1 MTLKKEK
8 LMKDFIKNVLATM
21 VGMFGFFIVM
31 GVIGMMSIIGMI
43 ASGNAA
49 QNVEKNSVFVL
60 NLSGTI
66 SEQGSENPLSMF
78 TGDNSLNSGLNDIL
92 SSIKKA
98 KANDDIK
105 GIYIEAGALMTNY
118 ATLQEIRN
126 ALADFRKSGKWIVA
140 YGDFYTQ
147 GAYYVASVANKVYIN
162 PKGAIDWHGIG
173 AQTMFY
179 KDFMAKFG
187 VKWEVVKVGTF
198 KSATETFT
206 EEKMSDANRLQTQ
219 TFIDGTWRNVC
230 DAVSKSRGISVD
242 SLNSYADSYL
252 ALQATETL
260 VKAKMVDGMM
270 YGDQVKDA
278 VKKMM
283 KLEKDDD
290 ISQLTLNDMLNVKDG
305 KVEGSEIAVYYAE
318 GDIVQDPKAATMFGN
333 NNYIASRKVCKDLED
348 LMNDD
353 DVKAV
358 VVRINSGGGD
368 AYASEQMWHQMSE
381 LRKVKPV
388 VVSMGDYAASGAY
401 YMSAPASWIVAQP
414 NTLTG
419 SIGIFAVIPDF
430 SGLVTSKLGVRFDEV
445 KTNRNST
452 FGNLMARP
460 FNAEE
465 KAMLQAS
472 VNRGYSLFRQR
483 VAEGRRLPV
492 ESVEKI
498 AQGRVWLA
506 TDALNIKL
514 VDQLGGID
522 DAVKKAAQLAK
533 LKDYYTSDYPAAA
546 SWMDNLLNSMSS
558 SGTYLDEQ
566 LRQTLGDFYQPFTM
580 LRSIDK
586 REAIQARIP
595 YAISIK

>member
-1 MTLKKEK
+1 
-8 LMKDFIKNVLATM
+8 MKDFIKNVLATM

-105 GIYIEAGALMTNY
+105 GIYIEAGALAANY

-162 PKGAIDWHGIG
+162 PKGIVDWHGIG

-206 EEKMSDANRLQTQ
+206 EEKMSDANRLQTK

-290 ISQLTLNDMLNVKDG
+290 IAQLTLNDMLNVKDE

-419 SIGIFAVIPDF
+419 SIGIFAVIPDL
-430 SGLVTSKLGVRFDEV
+430 SGLVTTKLGVRFDEV

-483 VAEGRRLPV
+483 VADGRRLPV

-522 DAVKKAAQLAK
+522 DAVKKAAELAK

-546 SWMDNLLNSMSS
+546 SWMDAMLISMSS

>member
-1 MTLKKEK
+1 
-8 LMKDFIKNVLATM
+8 MKDFIKNVLATM

-126 ALADFRKSGKWIVA
+126 ALDDFRKSGKWIVA

-147 GAYYVASVANKVYIN
+147 GAYYVASVADKVYIN
-162 PKGAIDWHGIG
+162 PKGAVDWHGIG

-179 KDFMAKFG
+179 KDLMAKFG
-187 VKWEVVKVGTF
+187 VKWQVVKVGTF

-206 EEKMSDANRLQTQ
+206 EEKMSDANRLQTK

-278 VKKMM
+278 VKKIM
-283 KLEKDDD
+283 KLDKDDN

-419 SIGIFAVIPDF
+419 SIGIFAVIPDL
-430 SGLVTSKLGVRFDEV
+430 SGLVTTKLGVRFDEV

-522 DAVKKAAQLAK
+522 DAVKKAAELAK

-546 SWMDNLLNSMSS
+546 SWMDAMLNSMSS

>member
-1 MTLKKEK
+1 
-8 LMKDFIKNVLATM
+8 MKDFIKNVLATM

-105 GIYIEAGALMTNY
+105 GIYIEAGALAANY

-147 GAYYVASVANKVYIN
+147 GAYYVASVADKVYIN
-162 PKGAIDWHGIG
+162 PKGVVDWHGIG

-206 EEKMSDANRLQTQ
+206 EEKMSDANRLQTK

-290 ISQLTLNDMLNVKDG
+290 IAQLTLNDMLNVKDE

-419 SIGIFAVIPDF
+419 SIGIFAVIPDL
-430 SGLVTSKLGVRFDEV
+430 SGLVTTKLGVRFDEV

-522 DAVKKAAQLAK
+522 DAVKKAAELAK

>member
-1 MTLKKEK
+1 
-8 LMKDFIKNVLATM
+8 MKDFIKNVLATM

-31 GVIGMMSIIGMI
+31 GVIGMMGIIGMI

-105 GIYIEAGALMTNY
+105 GIYIEAGALAANY

-126 ALADFRKSGKWIVA
+126 ALDDFRKSGKWIVA

-147 GAYYVASVANKVYIN
+147 GAYYVASVADKVYIN
-162 PKGAIDWHGIG
+162 PKGVVDWHGIG

-206 EEKMSDANRLQTQ
+206 EEKMSDANRLQTK

-260 VKAKMVDGMM
+260 VKTKMVDGMM

-290 ISQLTLNDMLNVKDG
+290 IAQLTLNDMLNVKDE
-305 KVEGSEIAVYYAE
+305 KLEGSEIAIYYAE

-419 SIGIFAVIPDF
+419 SIGIFAVIPDL
-430 SGLVTSKLGVRFDEV
+430 SGLVTTKLGVRFDEV

-483 VAEGRRLPV
+483 VADGRRLPV

-522 DAVKKAAQLAK
+522 DAVKKAAELAK

>member
-1 MTLKKEK
+1 
-8 LMKDFIKNVLATM
+8 MKDFIKSVLATM
-21 VGMFGFFIVM
+21 VGIFGFFIVM
-31 GVIGMMSIIGMI
+31 GVLTMMSIIGMV
-43 ASGNAA
+43 ASSSAA
-49 QNVEKNSVFVL
+49 QNVEENSVFVL

-66 SEQGSENPLSMF
+66 SDQGTDNPLSLF
-78 TGDNSLNSGLNDIL
+78 TGDDSQSTGLNNIL
-92 SSIKKA
+92 SAIKKA
-98 KANDDIK
+98 KTNDDIK

-140 YGDFYTQ
+140 YGDYYTQ

-162 PKGAIDWHGIG
+162 PKGIVDWHGIG

-187 VKWEVVKVGTF
+187 VKCEVVKVGTF

-219 TFIDGTWRNVC
+219 TFINGTWQNIC
-230 DAVSKSRGISVD
+230 TAVSKSRGISID

-252 ALQATETL
+252 ALQSTEML
-260 VKAKMVDGMM
+260 MKAKMVDGMM
-270 YGDQVKDA
+270 YSDKVKDA

-290 ISQLTLNDMLNVKDG
+290 IAQLTLSDMLNVKDE
-305 KVEGSEIAVYYAE
+305 KVEGDKIAIYYAS

-333 NNYIASRKVCKDLED
+333 NDYIASRKVCKDLED

-452 FGNLMARP
+452 FGNTMARP

-465 KAMLQAS
+465 TAMLQAS
-472 VNRGYSLFRQR
+472 VNRGYNLFRQR
-483 VAEGRRLPV
+483 VADGRHLPI

-522 DAVKKAAQLAK
+522 DAVKKAAELAK
-533 LKDYYTSDYPAAA
+533 LKEYYTSDYPAAA
-546 SWMDNLLNSMSS
+546 SWMDNLLNSMTS
-558 SGTYLDEQ
+558 SGTYLDAQ
-566 LRQTLGDFYQPFTM
+566 LRQTLGELYQPFTV

>member
-1 MTLKKEK
+1 
-8 LMKDFIKNVLATM
+8 MKDFIKNVLATM

-78 TGDNSLNSGLNDIL
+78 TGENSLNSGLNDIL

-105 GIYIEAGALMTNY
+105 GIYIEAGALAANY

-126 ALADFRKSGKWIVA
+126 ALDDFRKSGKWIVA

-147 GAYYVASVANKVYIN
+147 GAYYVASVADKVYIN
-162 PKGAIDWHGIG
+162 PKGIVDWHGIG

-206 EEKMSDANRLQTQ
+206 EEKMSDANRLQTK

-290 ISQLTLNDMLNVKDG
+290 IAQLTLNDMLNVKDE

-388 VVSMGDYAASGAY
+388 VVSMGDYTASGAY

-419 SIGIFAVIPDF
+419 SIGIFAVIPDL
-430 SGLVTSKLGVRFDEV
+430 SGLVTTKLGVRFNEV

-483 VAEGRRLPV
+483 VADGRRLPV

-522 DAVKKAAQLAK
+522 DAVKKAAELAK

>member
-1 MTLKKEK
+1 
-8 LMKDFIKNVLATM
+8 MKDFIKSVLATM
-21 VGMFGFFIVM
+21 VGIFGFFIVM
-31 GVIGMMSIIGMI
+31 GVLTMMSIIGMV
-43 ASGNAA
+43 ASSSAA
-49 QNVEKNSVFVL
+49 QNVEENSVFVL

-66 SEQGSENPLSMF
+66 SDQGTDNPLSLF
-78 TGDNSLNSGLNDIL
+78 TGDDSQSTGLNNIL
-92 SSIKKA
+92 SAIKKA
-98 KANDDIK
+98 KTNDDIK
-105 GIYIEAGALMTNY
+105 GIYIEAGALITNY

-140 YGDFYTQ
+140 YGDYYTQ

-162 PKGAIDWHGIG
+162 PKGIVDWHGIG

-187 VKWEVVKVGTF
+187 VKCEVVKVGTF

-219 TFIDGTWRNVC
+219 TFINGTWQNIC
-230 DAVSKSRGISVD
+230 TAVSKSRGISID

-252 ALQATETL
+252 ALQSTEML
-260 VKAKMVDGMM
+260 MKAKMVDGMM
-270 YGDQVKDA
+270 YSDKVKDA

-290 ISQLTLNDMLNVKDG
+290 IAQLTLSDMLNVKDE
-305 KVEGSEIAVYYAE
+305 KVDGDKIAIYYAS

-333 NNYIASRKVCKDLED
+333 NDYIASRKVCKDLEE

-430 SGLVTSKLGVRFDEV
+430 SGLVTTKLGVHFDEV
-445 KTNRNST
+445 KTNRHST

-465 KAMLQAS
+465 TAMLQAS

-483 VAEGRRLPV
+483 VADGRHLPI

-522 DAVKKAAQLAK
+522 DAVKKAAELAK
-533 LKDYYTSDYPAAA
+533 LKEYYTSDYPAAA
-546 SWMDNLLNSMSS
+546 SWMDNLLNSMTS
-558 SGTYLDEQ
+558 SGTYLDAQ
-566 LRQTLGDFYQPFTM
+566 LRQTLGELYQPFTV

-595 YAISIK
+595 YAIRIK

>member
-1 MTLKKEK
+1 
-8 LMKDFIKNVLATM
+8 MKDFIKNVLATM

-105 GIYIEAGALMTNY
+105 GIYIEAGALAANY

-147 GAYYVASVANKVYIN
+147 GAYYVASVADKVYIN
-162 PKGAIDWHGIG
+162 PKGIVDWHGIG

-206 EEKMSDANRLQTQ
+206 EEKMSDANRLQTK

-290 ISQLTLNDMLNVKDG
+290 IAQLTLNDMLNVKDE

-419 SIGIFAVIPDF
+419 SIGIFAVIPDL

>member
-1 MTLKKEK
+1 
-8 LMKDFIKNVLATM
+8 MKDFIKNVLATM

-98 KANDDIK
+98 KANDEIK

-140 YGDFYTQ
+140 YGDYYTQ

-162 PKGAIDWHGIG
+162 PKGIVDWHGIG

-187 VKWEVVKVGTF
+187 VKCEVVKVGTF

-219 TFIDGTWRNVC
+219 TFINGTWQNIC
-230 DAVSKSRGISVD
+230 TAVSKSRGISID

-252 ALQATETL
+252 ALQSTEML
-260 VKAKMVDGMM
+260 MKAKMVDGMM

-278 VKKMM
+278 VKKIM
-283 KLEKDDD
+283 KLDKDDN

-353 DVKAV
+353 NVKAV

-419 SIGIFAVIPDF
+419 SIGIFAVIPDL
-430 SGLVTSKLGVRFDEV
+430 SGLVTTKLGVRFDEV

-472 VNRGYSLFRQR
+472 VNRGYNLFRQR

-522 DAVKKAAQLAK
+522 DAVKKAAELAK

-546 SWMDNLLNSMSS
+546 SWMDAMLNSMSS

>member
-1 MTLKKEK
+1 
-8 LMKDFIKNVLATM
+8 MKDFIKNVLATM

-60 NLSGTI
+60 NLSGTV
-66 SEQGSENPLSMF
+66 SEQGSENPLGMF

-98 KANDDIK
+98 KANDEIK
-105 GIYIEAGALMTNY
+105 GIYIEAGALATNY

-162 PKGAIDWHGIG
+162 PKGIVDWHGIG

-187 VKWEVVKVGTF
+187 VKWQVVKVGTF

-419 SIGIFAVIPDF
+419 SIGIFAVIPDL
-430 SGLVTSKLGVRFDEV
+430 SGLVTTKLGVRFDEV

-522 DAVKKAAQLAK
+522 DAVKKAAELAK

-546 SWMDNLLNSMSS
+546 SWMDAMLNSMSS

>member
-1 MTLKKEK
+1 
-8 LMKDFIKNVLATM
+8 MKDFIKNVLATM

-105 GIYIEAGALMTNY
+105 GIYIEAGALAANY

-147 GAYYVASVANKVYIN
+147 GAYYVASVADKVYIN
-162 PKGAIDWHGIG
+162 PKGIVDWHGIG

-219 TFIDGTWRNVC
+219 TFINGTWRNVC

-278 VKKMM
+278 VKKIM

-419 SIGIFAVIPDF
+419 SIGIFAVIPDL
-430 SGLVTSKLGVRFDEV
+430 SGLVTTKLGVRFDEV
-445 KTNRNST
+445 KTNRNSN

-498 AQGRVWLA
+498 AQGRVWIA

-522 DAVKKAAQLAK
+522 DAVKKAAELAK

-546 SWMDNLLNSMSS
+546 SWMDAMLNSMSS

>member
-1 MTLKKEK
+1 
-8 LMKDFIKNVLATM
+8 MKDFIKNVLATM

-105 GIYIEAGALMTNY
+105 GIYIEAGALAANY

-147 GAYYVASVANKVYIN
+147 GAYYVASVADKVYIN
-162 PKGAIDWHGIG
+162 PKGIVDWHGIG

-206 EEKMSDANRLQTQ
+206 EEKMSDANRLQTK

-290 ISQLTLNDMLNVKDG
+290 IAQLTLNDMLNVKDG

-419 SIGIFAVIPDF
+419 SIGIFAVIPDL
-430 SGLVTSKLGVRFDEV
+430 SGLVTTKLGVRFDEV

-483 VAEGRRLPV
+483 VADGRRLPM

-522 DAVKKAAQLAK
+522 DAVKKAAELAK

>member
-1 MTLKKEK
+1 
-8 LMKDFIKNVLATM
+8 MKDFIKNVLATM
-21 VGMFGFFIVM
+21 VGMFGFFIVI

-105 GIYIEAGALMTNY
+105 GIYIEAGALAANY

-126 ALADFRKSGKWIVA
+126 ALDDFRKSGKWIVA

-147 GAYYVASVANKVYIN
+147 GAYYVASVADKVYIN
-162 PKGAIDWHGIG
+162 PKGIVDWHGIG

-278 VKKMM
+278 VKKIM
-283 KLEKDDD
+283 KLDKDDD
-290 ISQLTLNDMLNVKDG
+290 IAQLTLNDMLNVKGG

-419 SIGIFAVIPDF
+419 SIGIFAVIPDL
-430 SGLVTSKLGVRFDEV
+430 SGLVTTKLGVRFDEV

-483 VAEGRRLPV
+483 VADGRRLPV

-522 DAVKKAAQLAK
+522 DAVKKAAELAK

-546 SWMDNLLNSMSS
+546 SWMDAMLNSMSS

>member
-1 MTLKKEK
+1 
-8 LMKDFIKNVLATM
+8 MKDFIKNVLATM

-78 TGDNSLNSGLNDIL
+78 TGENSLNSGLNDIL

-105 GIYIEAGALMTNY
+105 GIYIETGALAANY

-126 ALADFRKSGKWIVA
+126 ALDDFRKSGKWIVA

-147 GAYYVASVANKVYIN
+147 GAYYVASVADKVYIN
-162 PKGAIDWHGIG
+162 PKGIVDWHGIG

-206 EEKMSDANRLQTQ
+206 EEKMSDANRLQTK

-290 ISQLTLNDMLNVKDG
+290 IAQLTLNDMLNVKDE

-381 LRKVKPV
+381 LPKVKPV

-419 SIGIFAVIPDF
+419 SIGIFAVIPDL
-430 SGLVTSKLGVRFDEV
+430 SGLVTTKLGVRFDEV

-483 VAEGRRLPV
+483 VADGRRLPV

>member
-1 MTLKKEK
+1 
-8 LMKDFIKNVLATM
+8 MKDFIKNVLATM

-105 GIYIEAGALMTNY
+105 GIYIEAGALAANY

-147 GAYYVASVANKVYIN
+147 GAYYVASVADKVYIN
-162 PKGAIDWHGIG
+162 PKGIVDWHGIG

-206 EEKMSDANRLQTQ
+206 EEKMSDANRLQTK

-283 KLEKDDD
+283 KLEKDDN
-290 ISQLTLNDMLNVKDG
+290 ISQLTLNDMLNVKGG

-419 SIGIFAVIPDF
+419 SIGIFAVIPDL
-430 SGLVTSKLGVRFDEV
+430 SGLVTTKLGVRFDEV

-546 SWMDNLLNSMSS
+546 SWMDAMLNSMSS

>member
-1 MTLKKEK
+1 
-8 LMKDFIKNVLATM
+8 MKDFIKNVLATM

-126 ALADFRKSGKWIVA
+126 ALADFHKSGKWIVA

-147 GAYYVASVANKVYIN
+147 GAYYVASVADKVYIN

-283 KLEKDDD
+283 KLDKDDD

-419 SIGIFAVIPDF
+419 SIGIFAVIPDL
-430 SGLVTSKLGVRFDEV
+430 SGLVTTKLGVRFDEV

-533 LKDYYTSDYPAAA
+533 LKEYYTSDYPAAA
-546 SWMDNLLNSMSS
+546 SWMDAMLNSMSS

>member
-1 MTLKKEK
+1 
-8 LMKDFIKNVLATM
+8 MKDFIKNVLATM

-147 GAYYVASVANKVYIN
+147 GAYYVASVADKVYIN
-162 PKGAIDWHGIG
+162 PKGIVDWHGIG

-206 EEKMSDANRLQTQ
+206 EEKMSEANRLQTQ

-278 VKKMM
+278 VKKIM
-283 KLEKDDD
+283 KLDKDDN

-305 KVEGSEIAVYYAE
+305 KVEGSEIAVYYEE

-430 SGLVTSKLGVRFDEV
+430 SGLVTTKLGVRFDEV

-522 DAVKKAAQLAK
+522 DAVKKAAELAK
-533 LKDYYTSDYPAAA
+533 LKDYYTSDYPAVA
-546 SWMDNLLNSMSS
+546 SWMDAMLNSMSS
-558 SGTYLDEQ
+558 SGTYLDKQ

>member
-1 MTLKKEK
+1 
-8 LMKDFIKNVLATM
+8 MKDFIKNVLATM

-105 GIYIEAGALMTNY
+105 GIYIEAGALAANY

-147 GAYYVASVANKVYIN
+147 GAYYVASVADKVYIN
-162 PKGAIDWHGIG
+162 PKGIVDWHGIG

-206 EEKMSDANRLQTQ
+206 EEKMSDANRLQTK

-290 ISQLTLNDMLNVKDG
+290 IAQLTLNDMLNVKDG

-419 SIGIFAVIPDF
+419 SIGIFAVIPDL
-430 SGLVTSKLGVRFDEV
+430 SGLVTTKLGVRFDEV

-472 VNRGYSLFRQR
+472 VNRGYCLFRQR
-483 VAEGRRLPV
+483 VADGRRLPV

-522 DAVKKAAQLAK
+522 DAVKKAAELAK

>member
-1 MTLKKEK
+1 
-8 LMKDFIKNVLATM
+8 MKDFIKNVLATM

-66 SEQGSENPLSMF
+66 CEQGSENPLSMF

-105 GIYIEAGALMTNY
+105 GIYIEAGALAANY

-147 GAYYVASVANKVYIN
+147 GAYYVASVADKVYIN
-162 PKGAIDWHGIG
+162 PKGIVDWHGIG

-206 EEKMSDANRLQTQ
+206 EEKMSDANRLQTK

-290 ISQLTLNDMLNVKDG
+290 IAQLTLNDMLNVKDE
-305 KVEGSEIAVYYAE
+305 KLEGSEIAVYYAE

-419 SIGIFAVIPDF
+419 SIGIFAVIPDL
-430 SGLVTSKLGVRFDEV
+430 SGLVTTKLGVRFDEV

-483 VAEGRRLPV
+483 VADGRRLPV

-522 DAVKKAAQLAK
+522 DAVKKAAELAK

-546 SWMDNLLNSMSS
+546 SWMDDLLNSMSS

>member
-1 MTLKKEK
+1 
-8 LMKDFIKNVLATM
+8 MKDFIKNVLATM

-92 SSIKKA
+92 SAIKKA
-98 KANDDIK
+98 KTNDDIK

-147 GAYYVASVANKVYIN
+147 GAYYVASVADKVYIN
-162 PKGAIDWHGIG
+162 PKGAVDWHGIG

-278 VKKMM
+278 VKKML
-283 KLEKDDD
+283 KLEKDD
-290 ISQLTLNDMLNVKDG
+290 IQQLTLNDMLNVKDG

-452 FGNLMARP
+452 FGNTMARP

-533 LKDYYTSDYPAAA
+533 LKEYYASDYPAAA
-546 SWMDNLLNSMSS
+546 SWMDAMLNSMSS

>member
-1 MTLKKEK
+1 
-8 LMKDFIKNVLATM
+8 MKDFIKNVLATM

-105 GIYIEAGALMTNY
+105 GIYIEAGALAANY

-147 GAYYVASVANKVYIN
+147 GAYYVASVADKVYIN
-162 PKGAIDWHGIG
+162 PKGIVDWHGIG

-206 EEKMSDANRLQTQ
+206 EEKMSDANRLQTK

-230 DAVSKSRGISVD
+230 NAVSKSRGISVD

-283 KLEKDDD
+283 KLDKGDD
-290 ISQLTLNDMLNVKDG
+290 IAQLTLNDMLNVKDG

-419 SIGIFAVIPDF
+419 SIGIFAVIPDL
-430 SGLVTSKLGVRFDEV
+430 SGLVTTKLGVRFDEV

-522 DAVKKAAQLAK
+522 DAVKKAAELAK

-546 SWMDNLLNSMSS
+546 SWMDAMLNSMSS

>member
-1 MTLKKEK
+1 
-8 LMKDFIKNVLATM
+8 MKDFIKNVLATM

-105 GIYIEAGALMTNY
+105 GIYIEAGALAANY

-126 ALADFRKSGKWIVA
+126 ALAEFRKSGKWIVA

-147 GAYYVASVANKVYIN
+147 GAYYVASVADKVYIN
-162 PKGAIDWHGIG
+162 PKGIVDWHGIG

-206 EEKMSDANRLQTQ
+206 EEKMSDANRLQTK

-290 ISQLTLNDMLNVKDG
+290 IAQLTLNDMLNVKDE

-419 SIGIFAVIPDF
+419 SIGIFAVIPDL
-430 SGLVTSKLGVRFDEV
+430 SGLVTTKLGVRFDEV
-445 KTNRNST
+445 KTIRNST

-483 VAEGRRLPV
+483 VADGRRLPV

-522 DAVKKAAQLAK
+522 DAVKKAAELAK

>member
-1 MTLKKEK
+1 
-8 LMKDFIKNVLATM
+8 MKDFIKNVLATM

-105 GIYIEAGALMTNY
+105 GIYIEAGALAANY

-147 GAYYVASVANKVYIN
+147 GAYYVASVTDKVYIN
-162 PKGAIDWHGIG
+162 PKGIVDWHGIG

-206 EEKMSDANRLQTQ
+206 EEKMSEANRLQTQ

-283 KLEKDDD
+283 KLDKDDD
-290 ISQLTLNDMLNVKDG
+290 IAQLTLNDMLNVKDG

-353 DVKAV
+353 NVKAV

-419 SIGIFAVIPDF
+419 SIGIFAVIPDL
-430 SGLVTSKLGVRFDEV
+430 SGLVTTKLGVRFDEV

-498 AQGRVWLA
+498 AQGRVWIA

-522 DAVKKAAQLAK
+522 DAVKKAAELAK
-533 LKDYYTSDYPAAA
+533 LKEYYTSDYPAAA
-546 SWMDNLLNSMSS
+546 SWMDAMLNSMSS

>member
-1 MTLKKEK
+1 
-8 LMKDFIKNVLATM
+8 MKDFIKNVLATM

-105 GIYIEAGALMTNY
+105 GIYIEAGALATNY

-147 GAYYVASVANKVYIN
+147 GAYYVASVADKVYIN

-206 EEKMSDANRLQTQ
+206 EEKMSDANRLQTK

-283 KLEKDDD
+283 KLEKDDN
-290 ISQLTLNDMLNVKDG
+290 ISQLTLNDMLNVKGG

-353 DVKAV
+353 NVKAV

-419 SIGIFAVIPDF
+419 SIGIFAVIPDL
-430 SGLVTSKLGVRFDEV
+430 SGLVTTKLGVRFDEV

-546 SWMDNLLNSMSS
+546 SWMDAMLNSMSS

>member
-1 MTLKKEK
+1 
-8 LMKDFIKNVLATM
+8 MKDFIKNVLATM

-105 GIYIEAGALMTNY
+105 GIYIEAGALAANY

-147 GAYYVASVANKVYIN
+147 GAYYVASVADKVYIN
-162 PKGAIDWHGIG
+162 PKGIVDWHGIG

-290 ISQLTLNDMLNVKDG
+290 IAQLTLNDMLNVKDE

-353 DVKAV
+353 NVKAV

-419 SIGIFAVIPDF
+419 SIGIFAVIPDL

-483 VAEGRRLPV
+483 VADGRRLPV

-522 DAVKKAAQLAK
+522 DAVKKAAELAK

-546 SWMDNLLNSMSS
+546 SWMDAMLNSMSS

>member
-1 MTLKKEK
+1 
-8 LMKDFIKNVLATM
+8 MKDFIKNVLATM

-230 DAVSKSRGISVD
+230 VAVSKSRGISVD

-260 VKAKMVDGMM
+260 MKAKMVDGMM

-283 KLEKDDD
+283 KLDKDDD
-290 ISQLTLNDMLNVKDG
+290 IAQLTLNDMLNVKDG

-419 SIGIFAVIPDF
+419 SIGIFAVIPDL
-430 SGLVTSKLGVRFDEV
+430 SGLVTTKLGVRFDEV

-483 VAEGRRLPV
+483 VADGRHLPV

-522 DAVKKAAQLAK
+522 DAVKKAAELAK

-546 SWMDNLLNSMSS
+546 SWMDAMLNSMSS

>member
-1 MTLKKEK
+1 
-8 LMKDFIKNVLATM
+8 MKDFIKNVLATM

-105 GIYIEAGALMTNY
+105 GIYIEAGALATNY

-147 GAYYVASVANKVYIN
+147 GAYYVASVADKVYIN
-162 PKGAIDWHGIG
+162 PKGVVDWHGIG

-187 VKWEVVKVGTF
+187 VKWQVVKVGTF

-230 DAVSKSRGISVD
+230 DAVSKSRGISID

-260 VKAKMVDGMM
+260 MKAKMVDGMM

-278 VKKMM
+278 VKKIM
-283 KLEKDDD
+283 KLDKDDD
-290 ISQLTLNDMLNVKDG
+290 IQQLTLSNMLNVKGG
-305 KVEGSEIAVYYAE
+305 KEEGSEIAVYYAS

-498 AQGRVWLA
+498 AQGRVWIA

>member
-1 MTLKKEK
+1 
-8 LMKDFIKNVLATM
+8 MKDFIKSVLATM
-21 VGMFGFFIVM
+21 VGIFGFFIVM
-31 GVIGMMSIIGMI
+31 GVLTMMSIIGMV
-43 ASGNAA
+43 ASSSAA
-49 QNVEKNSVFVL
+49 QNVEENSVFVL

-66 SEQGSENPLSMF
+66 SDQGTDNPLSIF
-78 TGDNSLNSGLNDIL
+78 TGDDSQSTGLNNIL
-92 SSIKKA
+92 SAIKKA
-98 KANDDIK
+98 KTNDDIK
-105 GIYIEAGALMTNY
+105 GIYIEAGALITNY

-140 YGDFYTQ
+140 YGDYYTQ

-162 PKGAIDWHGIG
+162 PKGIVDWHGIG

-187 VKWEVVKVGTF
+187 VKCEVVKVGTF

-219 TFIDGTWRNVC
+219 TFIDGTWQNIC
-230 DAVSKSRGISVD
+230 TAVSKSRGISID

-252 ALQATETL
+252 ALQSTEML
-260 VKAKMVDGMM
+260 MKAKMVDGMM
-270 YGDQVKDA
+270 YSDKVKDA

-290 ISQLTLNDMLNVKDG
+290 IAQLTLSDMLNVKDE
-305 KVEGSEIAVYYAE
+305 KVEGDKIAIYYAS

-333 NNYIASRKVCKDLED
+333 NDYIASRKVCKDLED

-465 KAMLQAS
+465 TAMLQAS

-483 VAEGRRLPV
+483 VADGRHLPI

-522 DAVKKAAQLAK
+522 DAVKKAAELAK
-533 LKDYYTSDYPAAA
+533 LKEYYTSDYPATA
-546 SWMDNLLNSMSS
+546 SWIDNLLNSMTS
-558 SGTYLDEQ
+558 SGTYLDAQ
-566 LRQTLGDFYQPFTM
+566 LRQTLGELYQPFTV

-586 REAIQARIP
+586 REAIQTRLP

>member
-1 MTLKKEK
+1 
-8 LMKDFIKNVLATM
+8 MKDFIKNVLATM

-230 DAVSKSRGISVD
+230 DAVSKSRGISID

-290 ISQLTLNDMLNVKDG
+290 ISQLTLNDMLNVKGG

-381 LRKVKPV
+381 LRKKKPV

-419 SIGIFAVIPDF
+419 SIGIFAVIPDL
-430 SGLVTSKLGVRFDEV
+430 SGLVTTKLGVRFDEV

-522 DAVKKAAQLAK
+522 DAVKKAAELAK

-546 SWMDNLLNSMSS
+546 SWMDAMLNSMSS

>member
-1 MTLKKEK
+1 
-8 LMKDFIKNVLATM
+8 MKDFIKNVLATM

-105 GIYIEAGALMTNY
+105 GIYIEAGALAANY

-147 GAYYVASVANKVYIN
+147 GAYYVASVADKVYIN
-162 PKGAIDWHGIG
+162 PKGIVDWHGIG

-230 DAVSKSRGISVD
+230 NAVSKSRGISID

-278 VKKMM
+278 VKKML
-283 KLEKDDD
+283 KLENGDD
-290 ISQLTLNDMLNVKDG
+290 IAQLTLNDMLNVKDG

-546 SWMDNLLNSMSS
+546 SWMDAMLNSMSS

>member
-1 MTLKKEK
+1 
-8 LMKDFIKNVLATM
+8 MKDFIKSVLATM
-21 VGMFGFFIVM
+21 VGIFGFFIVM
-31 GVIGMMSIIGMI
+31 GVLTMMSIIGMV
-43 ASGNAA
+43 ASSSAA
-49 QNVEKNSVFVL
+49 QNVEENSVFVL

-66 SEQGSENPLSMF
+66 SDQGTDNPLSLF
-78 TGDNSLNSGLNDIL
+78 TGDDSQSTGLNNIL
-92 SSIKKA
+92 SAIKKA

-140 YGDFYTQ
+140 YGDYYTQ

-162 PKGAIDWHGIG
+162 PKGIVDWHGIG

-187 VKWEVVKVGTF
+187 VKCEVVKVGTF

-219 TFIDGTWRNVC
+219 TFINGTWQNIC
-230 DAVSKSRGISVD
+230 TAVSKSRGISID

-252 ALQATETL
+252 ALQSTEML
-260 VKAKMVDGMM
+260 MKAKMVDGMM
-270 YGDQVKDA
+270 YSDKVKDA

-290 ISQLTLNDMLNVKDG
+290 IAQLTLSDMLNVKDE
-305 KVEGSEIAVYYAE
+305 KVEGDKIAIYYAS

-333 NNYIASRKVCKDLED
+333 NDYIASRKVCKDLED

-465 KAMLQAS
+465 TAMLQAS

-483 VAEGRRLPV
+483 VADGRHLPI

-522 DAVKKAAQLAK
+522 DAVKKAAELAK
-533 LKDYYTSDYPAAA
+533 LKEYYTSDYPATA
-546 SWMDNLLNSMSS
+546 SWIDNLLNSMTS
-558 SGTYLDEQ
+558 SGTYLDAQ
-566 LRQTLGDFYQPFTM
+566 LRQTLGELYQPFTV

>member
-1 MTLKKEK
+1 
-8 LMKDFIKNVLATM
+8 MKDFIKNVLATM

-105 GIYIEAGALMTNY
+105 GIYIEAGALAANY

-147 GAYYVASVANKVYIN
+147 GAYYVASVADKVYIN
-162 PKGAIDWHGIG
+162 PKGIVDWHGIG

-206 EEKMSDANRLQTQ
+206 EEKMSDANRLQTK

-290 ISQLTLNDMLNVKDG
+290 IAQLTLNDMLNVKDE

-348 LMNDD
+348 LMND

-419 SIGIFAVIPDF
+419 SIGIFAVIPDL
-430 SGLVTSKLGVRFDEV
+430 SGLVTTKLGVRFDEV

-483 VAEGRRLPV
+483 VADGRRLPV

-522 DAVKKAAQLAK
+522 DAVKKAAELAK

>member
-1 MTLKKEK
+1 
-8 LMKDFIKNVLATM
+8 MKDFIKNVLATM

-105 GIYIEAGALMTNY
+105 GIYIEAGALAANY

-147 GAYYVASVANKVYIN
+147 GAYYVASVADKVYIN
-162 PKGAIDWHGIG
+162 PKGIVDWHGIG

-260 VKAKMVDGMM
+260 VKTKMVDGMM

-419 SIGIFAVIPDF
+419 SIGIFAVIPDL
-430 SGLVTSKLGVRFDEV
+430 SGLVTTKLGVRFDEV

-483 VAEGRRLPV
+483 VADGRRLSV

-522 DAVKKAAQLAK
+522 DAVKKAAELAK

>member
-1 MTLKKEK
+1 
-8 LMKDFIKNVLATM
+8 MKDFIKNVLATM

-105 GIYIEAGALMTNY
+105 GIYIEAGALATNY

-147 GAYYVASVANKVYIN
+147 GAYYVASVADKVYIN
-162 PKGAIDWHGIG
+162 PKGIVDWHGIG

-206 EEKMSDANRLQTQ
+206 EEKMSDANRLQTK

-290 ISQLTLNDMLNVKDG
+290 IAQLTLNDMLNVKDE

-419 SIGIFAVIPDF
+419 SIGIFAVIPDL
-430 SGLVTSKLGVRFDEV
+430 SGLVTTKLGVRFDEV

-483 VAEGRRLPV
+483 VADGRRLPV

-546 SWMDNLLNSMSS
+546 SWMDAMLNSMSS

>member
-1 MTLKKEK
+1 
-8 LMKDFIKNVLATM
+8 MKDFIKNVLATM
-21 VGMFGFFIVM
+21 VGIFGFFIVM
-31 GVIGMMSIIGMI
+31 GVLTMMSIIGMV
-43 ASGNAA
+43 ASSSAA
-49 QNVEKNSVFVL
+49 QNVEENSVFVL

-66 SEQGSENPLSMF
+66 SDQGTDNPLSLF
-78 TGDNSLNSGLNDIL
+78 TGDDSQSTGLNNIL
-92 SSIKKA
+92 SAIKKA
-98 KANDDIK
+98 KTNDDIK
-105 GIYIEAGALMTNY
+105 GIYIEAGALITNY

-140 YGDFYTQ
+140 YGDYYTQ

-162 PKGAIDWHGIG
+162 PKGIVDWHGIG

-187 VKWEVVKVGTF
+187 VKCEVVKVGTF

-219 TFIDGTWRNVC
+219 TFINGTWQNIC
-230 DAVSKSRGISVD
+230 TAVSKSRGISID

-252 ALQATETL
+252 ALQSTEML
-260 VKAKMVDGMM
+260 MKAKMVDGMM
-270 YGDQVKDA
+270 YSDKVKDA

-290 ISQLTLNDMLNVKDG
+290 IAQLTLNDMLNVKDE
-305 KVEGSEIAVYYAE
+305 KVEGDKIAVYYAE

-381 LRKVKPV
+381 LCKVKPV

-430 SGLVTSKLGVRFDEV
+430 SGLVTTKLGVRFDEV
-445 KTNRNST
+445 KTNRHST

-465 KAMLQAS
+465 TAMLQAS

-483 VAEGRRLPV
+483 VADGRHLTI

-533 LKDYYTSDYPAAA
+533 LKEYYTSDYPATA
-546 SWMDNLLNSMSS
+546 SWIDNLLNSMTS
-558 SGTYLDEQ
+558 SGTYLDAQ
-566 LRQTLGDFYQPFTM
+566 LRQTLGELYQPFTV

>member
-1 MTLKKEK
+1 
-8 LMKDFIKNVLATM
+8 MKDFIKSVLATM
-21 VGMFGFFIVM
+21 VGIFGFFIVM
-31 GVIGMMSIIGMI
+31 GVLTMMSIIGMV
-43 ASGNAA
+43 ASSSAA
-49 QNVEKNSVFVL
+49 QNVEENSVFVL

-66 SEQGSENPLSMF
+66 SDQGTDNPFSLF
-78 TGDNSLNSGLNDIL
+78 TGDDSQSTGLNNIL
-92 SSIKKA
+92 SAIKKA
-98 KANDDIK
+98 KTNDDIK
-105 GIYIEAGALMTNY
+105 GIYIEAGALITNY

-126 ALADFRKSGKWIVA
+126 ALADLRKSGKWIVA
-140 YGDFYTQ
+140 YGDYYTQ

-162 PKGAIDWHGIG
+162 PKGIVDWHGIG

-187 VKWEVVKVGTF
+187 MKCEVVKVGTF

-219 TFIDGTWRNVC
+219 TFINGTWQNIC
-230 DAVSKSRGISVD
+230 TAVSKSRGISID

-252 ALQATETL
+252 ALQSTEML
-260 VKAKMVDGMM
+260 MKAKMVDGMM
-270 YGDQVKDA
+270 YSDKVKDA

-290 ISQLTLNDMLNVKDG
+290 IAQLTLSDMLNVKDE
-305 KVEGSEIAVYYAE
+305 KVEGDKIAIYYAS

-333 NNYIASRKVCKDLED
+333 NDYIASRKVCKDLED

-368 AYASEQMWHQMSE
+368 AYASEQIWHQMSE

-430 SGLVTSKLGVRFDEV
+430 SGLVTTKLGVRFDEV

-483 VAEGRRLPV
+483 VADGRRLPV

-533 LKDYYTSDYPAAA
+533 LKEYYTSDYPATA
-546 SWMDNLLNSMSS
+546 SWIDNLLNSMSS
-558 SGTYLDEQ
+558 SGTYLDAQ
-566 LRQTLGDFYQPFTM
+566 LRQTLGELYQPFTV

>member
-1 MTLKKEK
+1 
-8 LMKDFIKNVLATM
+8 MKDFIKNVLATM

-105 GIYIEAGALMTNY
+105 GIYIEAGALAANY

-126 ALADFRKSGKWIVA
+126 ALADFRKSGKWILA

-147 GAYYVASVANKVYIN
+147 GAYYVASVADKVYIN

-290 ISQLTLNDMLNVKDG
+290 IAQLTLNDMLNVKDG

-419 SIGIFAVIPDF
+419 SIGIFAVIPDL
-430 SGLVTSKLGVRFDEV
+430 SGLVTTKLGVRFDEV

-546 SWMDNLLNSMSS
+546 SWMDAMLNSMSS

>member
-1 MTLKKEK
+1 
-8 LMKDFIKNVLATM
+8 MKDFIKNVLATM

-105 GIYIEAGALMTNY
+105 GIYIETGALAANY

-147 GAYYVASVANKVYIN
+147 GAYYVASVADKVYIN
-162 PKGAIDWHGIG
+162 PKGIVDWHGIG

-206 EEKMSDANRLQTQ
+206 EEKMSDANRLQTK

-290 ISQLTLNDMLNVKDG
+290 IAQLTLNDMLNVKDE

-419 SIGIFAVIPDF
+419 SIGIFAVIPDL
-430 SGLVTSKLGVRFDEV
+430 SGLVTTKLGVRFDEV

-483 VAEGRRLPV
+483 VADGRRLPV

>member
-1 MTLKKEK
+1 
-8 LMKDFIKNVLATM
+8 MKDFIKNVLATM

-105 GIYIEAGALMTNY
+105 GIYIEVGALMTNY

-206 EEKMSDANRLQTQ
+206 EEKMSDANRLQTK

-230 DAVSKSRGISVD
+230 NAVSKSRGISVD

-278 VKKMM
+278 VKKIM

-290 ISQLTLNDMLNVKDG
+290 IAQLTLNDMLNVKDG

-419 SIGIFAVIPDF
+419 SIGIFAVIPDL
-430 SGLVTSKLGVRFDEV
+430 SGLVTTKLGVRFDEV

-483 VAEGRRLPV
+483 VADGRHLPV

-533 LKDYYTSDYPAAA
+533 LKEYYTSDYPAAA
-546 SWMDNLLNSMSS
+546 SWMDAMLNSMSS